1 MSSDDNRECLLIQK
15 KMEKS
20 LLRKQIRD
28 FFVRNFDVRQERE
41 DELDTIESIRKGIE
55 FKGTNLWVL
64 IFATFVASLGLNTN
78 STAVIIGA
86 MLISPLMGPIMGFG
100 LGLGIADF
108 DLIKRSFRNFATATV
123 FSVITSTLFFLISP
137 ISEAQSELLARTQP
151 TVYDVLIAFFGG
163 LAGIVASSTK
173 SKGNV
178 IPGVA
183 IATALMPP
191 LCTAGF
197 GLASGNLYYF
207 FGAFYLFFIN
217 SVFISLATYLVVRL
231 LKYPKKVF
239 LDKQREKIVTRY
251 VGIIV
256 FFTIVPSLFLSYNL
270 IRTSYFNERVRNFV
284 TEELAFPN
292 TQILNKVITDTSE
305 KREVKVIMIG
315 ETVPET
321 MINNA
326 RAKMLRYGLKDV
338 SLIVQ
343 QGFGQ
348 EATDIN
354 ELKSLLMKDFY
365 KNSEEVLRLQSIQI
379 DSLKSDLNRYQSY
392 GRLTSELIPEMKV
405 LFPSVEEAS
414 CSHTYIMKTD
424 SIKPDTVMLVYL
436 KSRERIGEA
445 ERTKIKAWLSARME
459 TKNIKL
465 LIE

>member
-1 MSSDDNRECLLIQK
+1 MENKGLLH
-15 KMEKS
+15 
-20 LLRKQIRD
+20 KQIVD
-28 FFVRNFDVRQERE
+28 FFVRNFDIRQEKEDDRE
-41 DELDTIESIRKGIE
+41 TIESIKRGVE

-64 IFATFVASLGLNTN
+64 IFATFIASLGLNMN
-78 STAVIIGA
+78 STAVLIGA

-100 LGLGIADF
+100 LGLGTFDF
-108 DLIKRSFRNFATATV
+108 ELIKRAFRNFATATV
-123 FSVITSTLFFLISP
+123 FGIITSTIYFLLTP
-137 ISEAQSELLARTQP
+137 IDEAQSELLARTQP

-207 FGAFYLFFIN
+207 FGALYLYFIN
-217 SVFISLATYLVVRL
+217 TVFISLATFLVVRL

-251 VGIIV
+251 VGLIV

-270 IRTSYFNERVRNFV
+270 IRSSYFENRVQTFIA
-284 TEELAFPN
+284 EELNFPD
-292 TQILNKVITDTSE
+292 TQILSKRVTDTSE
-305 KREVKVIMIG
+305 EKAVEVVLIG
-315 ETVPET
+315 QTVPDAS
-321 MINNA
+321 IANA
-326 RAKMLRYGLKDV
+326 RAKMPKYGLKDV
-338 SLIVQ
+338 RLVVR

-354 ELKSLLMKDFY
+354 ELKSLLMRDLY
-365 KNSEEVLRLQSIQI
+365 KNSEEVLREQTIQL
-379 DSLKSDLNRYQSY
+379 DSLRRRVNAYQSSE
-392 GRLTSELIPEMKV
+392 RLTAELLPEMRV
-405 LFPSVEEAS
+405 LFPSVVEAS
-414 CSHTYIMKTD
+414 CSNTYILRTD
-424 SIKPDTVMLVYL
+424 TARADTVLLVYL
-436 KSRERIGEA
+436 RSETPLREE
-445 ERTKIKAWLSARME
+445 ERAKIKRWLSARVEME
-459 TKNIKL
+459 NIKL